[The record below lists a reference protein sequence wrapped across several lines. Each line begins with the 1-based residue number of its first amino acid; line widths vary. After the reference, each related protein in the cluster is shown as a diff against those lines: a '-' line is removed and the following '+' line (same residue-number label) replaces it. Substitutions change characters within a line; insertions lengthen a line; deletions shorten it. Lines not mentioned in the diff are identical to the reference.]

1 MVFFVHFLKG
11 SKKADFQS
19 LALEQIGQQQS
30 LSSFS
35 PPHTMAITVI
45 LERKLFWR
53 VNKPL
58 LVHVEK
64 IIGVFPDKQA
74 TKGGIM
80 PSLTDVIIKKNRKGE
95 KIAQN
100 THREKKKVLRRG
112 RVVTAA
118 KWDRSEL

>member
-1 MVFFVHFLKG
+1 
-11 SKKADFQS
+11 
-19 LALEQIGQQQS
+19 
-30 LSSFS
+30 
-35 PPHTMAITVI
+35 MAITVI

-95 KIAQN
+95 K
-100 THREKKKVLRRG
+100 
-112 RVVTAA
+112 
-118 KWDRSEL
+118 